1 MGEGQIKTD
10 ILGYCAAARSDARG
24 LMAAVLRMNP
34 PPSLSRDLIRLA
46 WPVLVAQLAVMTN
59 GLIDT
64 VMAGRLS
71 ALDLAA
77 VGIGASVYVTVFV
90 TVLGVLLAL
99 TPTVAHLYGAGRYA
113 AIGGEVRQSLWV
125 AVLLAALAMAVL
137 FNPGPLLALSELPP
151 ALDVK
156 VRDYLDIIA
165 WSVPAALAF
174 RLFYSFSSGIGRTRP
189 IMVFNLIGLMLK
201 IPLNA
206 VFMYGLFGAPEL
218 GGPGC
223 AVATA
228 LIAWT
233 TAGAAWIWCA
243 RHPGYREFALFAR
256 FEPPRLRA
264 LVAMLKL
271 GLPIG
276 ATFLIDVTA
285 FTFMMLFIARLS
297 PVVSGAHQI
306 AANLAAL
313 TFMLPLAL
321 GNATAVLAGQALGA
335 GDAARARRAGWAGIA
350 MGMSVAVGISLALW
364 FGAETLAA
372 LYTPDAAV
380 RAAAAPLIALV
391 ALYHLADALQAVAV
405 NALRGYRKSTV
416 PMVIYAVALWGVGL
430 AGGYALGFG
439 GVLGEP
445 LGAAGFWLAAI
456 ASLVLA
462 GVLVTVYFERVS
474 RARQR

>member
-1 MGEGQIKTD
+1 MKKH
-10 ILGYCAAARSDARG
+10 
-24 LMAAVLRMNP
+24 
-34 PPSLSRDLIRLA
+34 SLTRDLIRIA
-46 WPVLVAQLAVMTN
+46 WPVLVAQLAVMAN
-59 GLIDT
+59 GVVDT

-71 ALDLAA
+71 AVDLAA
-77 VGIGASVYVTVFV
+77 IGIGASIYVTVFV
-90 TVLGVLLAL
+90 TTMGVLLAL
-99 TPTVAHLYGAGRYA
+99 TPTVAHLYGAGRHA
-113 AIGGEVRQSLWV
+113 EIGAEVRQSLWV
-125 AVLLAALAMAVL
+125 AVALAAVAIAVL
-137 FNPGPLLALSELPP
+137 RHPGPLLALSQLQP
-151 ALDVK
+151 DVEDK
-156 VRDYLDIIA
+156 VRAYLDAIA

-174 RLFYSFSSGIGRTRP
+174 RLFYGFSSGIGRTRP
-189 IMVFNLIGLMLK
+189 IMVFNLIGLALK

-206 VFMYGLFGAPEL
+206 VFMYGLFGAPAL

-233 TAGAAWIWCA
+233 TAVAGWTWCA
-243 RHPGYREFALFAR
+243 RHPNYREFALLSR
-256 FEPPRLRA
+256 FEWPRWRA
-264 LVAMLKL
+264 IAAMLKL

-276 ATFLIDVTA
+276 ATFLVDVTA
-285 FTFMMLFIARLS
+285 FTFMALFIARLG

-335 GDAARARRAGWAGIA
+335 GDPARARQAGWRGVALGMGIA
-350 MGMSVAVGISLALW
+350 VFVSLGLWLGAVG
-364 FGAETLAA
+364 LAA

-380 RAAAAPLIALV
+380 RTAAAPLVALV
-391 ALYHLADALQAVAV
+391 AIYHLADALQAVAV

-416 PMVIYAVALWGVGL
+416 PMVVYAVALWGVGL

-439 GVLGEP
+439 DLAGAP

-456 ASLVLA
+456 ASLALA
-462 GVLVTVYFERVS
+462 GVVVAGYLEYVA
-474 RARQR
+474 RAACIAVRSEPGKRQT